1 MELSGEADVKL
12 CTVRQCDSLLVLEQK
27 SPGSVTLA

>member
-27 SPGSVTLA
+27 SPAV